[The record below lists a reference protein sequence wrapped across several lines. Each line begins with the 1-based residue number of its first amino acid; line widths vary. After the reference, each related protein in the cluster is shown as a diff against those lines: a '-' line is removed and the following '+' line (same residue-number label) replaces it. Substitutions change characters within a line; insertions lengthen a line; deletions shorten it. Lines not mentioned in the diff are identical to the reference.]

1 MVEKILEE
9 KQINIDFL
17 KEYNRAVVI
26 SEKVDKKEEG
36 GPIKIPEYVKKFKE
50 EYNIIKIKS
59 ERPPKKEEKEPIE
72 LPDYIKRFREE
83 YRFIRRR
90 R

>member
-36 GPIKIPEYVKKFKE
+36 GIIKIPEYVKKFKE

-59 ERPPKKEEKEPIE
+59 ERPPKKEEKEPVE

-90 R
+90 

>member
-9 KQINIDFL
+9 KQINMDFL

-26 SEKVDKKEEG
+26 PEKG
-36 GPIKIPEYVKKFKE
+36 G
-50 EYNIIKIKS
+50 
-59 ERPPKKEEKEPIE
+59 KKEEKEPIK
-72 LPDYIKRFREE
+72 LPDYIKRFKEE